1 MTNHSF
7 SININAFGLCCLL
20 DLFIDFYI
28 KKIFTFSIFLSKQQ
42 LCLFKKKK
50 KIFRLKKL
58 YIWIHTFGHWSS
70 EKTHYCCTMFKW
82 LFKTFQEYIIV
93 FNWIVSHSLETAS
106 ENWTKN
112 AETFHDFLSISSCS
126 PSLSLALFQTPLS
139 PSIFLANFFILGAK
153 CLAR

>member
-50 KIFRLKKL
+50 KFFRLKKL

-82 LFKTFQEYIIV
+82 LFKTFQEYHRVQLNRFSFAWNCFRKLDEKCRNVPRFLI
-93 FNWIVSHSLETAS
+93 
-106 ENWTKN
+106 
-112 AETFHDFLSISSCS
+112 DFVML
-126 PSLSLALFQTPLS
+126 P
-139 PSIFLANFFILGAK
+139 FFIFGSFSNSFIPFYFS
-153 CLAR
+153 R

>member
-50 KIFRLKKL
+50 KFSIKKVIHLDSYFRSLIIRKDTLLLHDVQMVIQNISRIYHRVQLNRFSFAWNCFRKL
-58 YIWIHTFGHWSS
+58 D
-70 EKTHYCCTMFKW
+70 EKCRNVPRF
-82 LFKTFQEYIIV
+82 LI
-93 FNWIVSHSLETAS
+93 
-106 ENWTKN
+106 
-112 AETFHDFLSISSCS
+112 DFVML
-126 PSLSLALFQTPLS
+126 P
-139 PSIFLANFFILGAK
+139 FFIFGSFSNSFIPFYFS
-153 CLAR
+153 R